1 MAQKPRLCRFQSL
14 GPHGFHQ
21 VAYTEWGDPHN
32 DRIVVCVHGL
42 NRNSRDFDALATT
55 LADRFRIV
63 CMDVV
68 GRGSSDWLRH
78 KGDYGFSLYLADAA
92 ALLARITAPLPSTRL
107 RRVLHGS
114 PRAKRRVDWI
124 GTSMG
129 GLIGLFLAAKPRSP
143 IRRLVL
149 NDVGPMVPWSGL
161 TRLKGIHAGFDKRFA
176 DLDEIEKHLRIACAA
191 FGPLPH
197 DQWRHVAEHSALR
210 KKDGSYVLA
219 YDPGIMSNLRAGS
232 TTGIQFGSDFFSGVD
247 LWPMWDAVRCPTLV
261 LRGGESDLLLS
272 STAEEMATR
281 GPKARIVQFPGI
293 GHAPWLRS
301 ANQIDI
307 VREFLL
313 VKTARA
319 ARHFQIGPYAQAA

>member
-1 MAQKPRLCRFQSL
+1 MLQKPRLCRFQSL

-55 LADRFRIV
+55 LADRFRII

-78 KGDYGFSLYLADAA
+78 NGDYGFPLYLSDAA
-92 ALLARITAPLPSTRL
+92 ALLARITAPLPATRL
-107 RRVLHGS
+107 RRVIRGS

-129 GLIGLFLAAKPRSP
+129 GLLGLFLAAKPRSP

-149 NDVGPMVPWSGL
+149 NDVGPMVPWSAL
-161 TRLKGIHAGFDKRFA
+161 NHLKGLHAGFDKRFK
-176 DLDEIEKHLRIACAA
+176 DLHEIEKHLRTACAA
-191 FGPLPH
+191 FGPLPD

-219 YDPGIMSNLRAGS
+219 YDPGIMRNPRIGS
-232 TTGIQFGSDFFSGVD
+232 TAGIRFGSDFLSGVD

-261 LRGGESDLLLS
+261 LRGGNSDLLLS
-272 STAEEMATR
+272 STAEEMTTR

-301 ANQIDI
+301 ANQIDV

-313 VKTARA
+313 TRRPRVASRFQNAHYVEA
-319 ARHFQIGPYAQAA
+319 A